1 MKQIA
6 QDVYQIEEL
15 RASNVYLL
23 VSDNGLT
30 LIDAGMAGDVNQ
42 VADQIA
48 DAGHA
53 LSDLAAIVVTH
64 AHADHIGGVAALI
77 QQSDARVIAHQDEV
91 PYVEGMVHM
100 PASSPLQRVMQWLG
114 DLLPTESPDL
124 EVARA
129 LEEDDILDVLGGLRV
144 IHTPGHTPGSMCL
157 YQEEQGLLFCGDLL
171 FNGHPLTGRGGLQYA
186 PRLFSVNQAELK
198 RSTQK
203 LANLSVRVLCVGHG
217 EPIVNEPPVAMET
230 LLETVRG

>member
-6 QDVYQIEEL
+6 QDVYQIEGL

-23 VSDNGLT
+23 VSDDGLT
-30 LIDAGMAGDVNQ
+30 LIDAGMAGDLS
-42 VADQIA
+42 QIA
-48 DAGHA
+48 AQMGDAGHA
-53 LSDLAAIVVTH
+53 LSDLASIVVTH

-91 PYVEGMVHM
+91 PYVEGTAHM

-144 IHTPGHTPGSMCL
+144 IHTPGSMCL

-171 FNGHPLTGRGGLQYA
+171 FTGHPLTGRGGLQYA